1 MKAVADC
8 DGFLF
13 VLYSPLI
20 NAYLCLTKDED
31 MDEILQWLTN
41 GKDYQTGITLLERH
55 QRNRM
60 LVQHFRHST
69 PKFAAAKLEYE
80 LRKLL
85 KGKSV
90 AANQTRPTAPPWTL
104 TNVSKPKA
112 AKSET
117 PIPSIIVQAKDELY
131 GLFTAISTA
140 HRKLYELGEGNSED
154 VVAQRRRILEDR
166 LPLIRRYE
174 KLYPLKERYFDTG
187 KVPDE
192 LVRMVRE
199 KVVEEPAPV
208 PTDGRAELEKLTD
221 MELLKKEHS
230 IKVNINTTRN
240 RLEYQANR
248 KLDTPNPMP
257 ESPLRSKLEAK
268 LADLRTQY
276 ANVTEIIE
284 SRK

>member
-41 GKDYQTGITLLERH
+41 GKDYAEGITLLERH
-55 QRNRM
+55 QRNCM

-154 VVAQRRRILEDR
+154 VVAERRRAA
-166 LPLIRRYE
+166 
-174 KLYPLKERYFDTG
+174 KK
-187 KVPDE
+187 K
-192 LVRMVRE
+192 
-199 KVVEEPAPV
+199 PAEFCWLFLF
-208 PTDGRAELEKLTD
+208 G
-221 MELLKKEHS
+221 
-230 IKVNINTTRN
+230 
-240 RLEYQANR
+240 
-248 KLDTPNPMP
+248 
-257 ESPLRSKLEAK
+257 
-268 LADLRTQY
+268 
-276 ANVTEIIE
+276 
-284 SRK
+284 

>member
-1 MKAVADC
+1 
-8 DGFLF
+8 
-13 VLYSPLI
+13 
-20 NAYLCLTKDED
+20 

-41 GKDYQTGITLLERH
+41 GKDYKTGIALLEKR

-90 AANQTRPTAPPWTL
+90 ATNQTRPTAPPWTL
-104 TNVSKPKA
+104 INVSKPKA

-131 GLFTAISTA
+131 ELFTAISTA

-154 VVAQRRRILEDR
+154 IVAQRRRILEDR

-174 KLYPLKERYFDTG
+174 KLYPLKEKYFDTG
-187 KVPDE
+187 EVPAE
-192 LVRMVRE
+192 LVRMIRE
-199 KVVEEPAPV
+199 KITEEPEPV
-208 PTDGRAELEKLTD
+208 AKDSRTELEKLSD
-221 MELLKKEHS
+221 LELAKKQHS
-230 IKVNINTTRN
+230 LKVNINRTRN
-240 RLEYQANR
+240 RLEYQADR
-248 KLDTPNPMP
+248 KLDEPDPMP
-257 ESPLRSKLEAK
+257 ESPLRTKLEAK
-268 LADLRTQY
+268 LADLRSQY
-276 ANVTEIIE
+276 TTVTKIIE
-284 SRK
+284 SRQWAS

>member
-1 MKAVADC
+1 
-8 DGFLF
+8 
-13 VLYSPLI
+13 
-20 NAYLCLTKDED
+20 
-31 MDEILQWLTN
+31 MDDILQWLTN
-41 GKDYQTGITLLERH
+41 GKDYQTGIALLERH

-85 KGKSV
+85 KGKVV
-90 AANQTRPTAPPWTL
+90 AAIQTKPTAPPWTVI
-104 TNVSKPKA
+104 NVSKPKA
-112 AKSET
+112 SKTET

-131 GLFTAISTA
+131 ELFTAISTA

-192 LVRMVRE
+192 LVRMIRE
-199 KVVEEPAPV
+199 KVEEQPAPV
-208 PTDGRAELEKLTD
+208 AMDGRAKLEKLTD
-221 MELLKKEHS
+221 MELMKKEHS

-240 RLEYQANR
+240 RLEYQANK
-248 KLDTPNPMP
+248 KLNTPNPMP

-268 LADLRTQY
+268 LADLRSQY
-276 ANVTEIIE
+276 TIITEIIE
-284 SRK
+284 SRQ